1 MIETETTWNDSG
13 YDCDHCG
20 GQILERTDIET
31 GQPARVCYQCQACGC
46 QWQLDG
52 DVIRVGNR
60 KSCRRAQR
68 IRATGQ
74 AKEQINP
81 NQLRLAVVVSIL
93 VLIGIVYFGGLVAI
107 RFLVPVAIAIFVVRA
122 VYQLGKERMW
132 W

>member
-1 MIETETTWNDSG
+1 M
-13 YDCDHCG
+13 
-20 GQILERTDIET
+20 
-31 GQPARVCYQCQACGC
+31 RVCYQCQACGC

-52 DVIRVGNR
+52 DVIRVVNR
-60 KSCRRAQR
+60 SSCRRAQR
-68 IRATGQ
+68 VRATTQ

-81 NQLRLAVVVSIL
+81 NQLRLAAVVSIL

-107 RFLVPVAIAIFVVRA
+107 RFLIPVAIAIFVIRA